1 MTLHHY
7 LILSGILFS
16 IGALGML
23 RRSNLIMMLLSAEIM
38 LNAVNLS
45 FIAFSSFGDNLGGQV
60 AALFVIAIAASEV
73 AIGLAIAVL
82 LFRKKGKIDT
92 NTLAVLKW

>member
-7 LILSGILFS
+7 LILSGILFV
-16 IGALGML
+16 IGALGMM
-23 RRSNLIMMLLSAEIM
+23 RRRNLIMMLLSAEIM

-45 FIAFSSFGDNLGGQV
+45 FVAFSSYGQNLGGQV

-82 LFRKKGKIDT
+82 VFRKKGEIDT
-92 NTLAVLKW
+92 DALTTLKL

>member
-1 MTLHHY
+1 MTLHHC
-7 LILSGILFS
+7 LILSGILFT
-16 IGALGML
+16 IGAFGMI
-23 RRSNLIMMLLSAEIM
+23 RRRNLIMMLLSAEIM
-38 LNAVNLS
+38 VNAVNLS

-82 LFRKKGKIDT
+82 LFRQKGKIDT
-92 NTLAVLKW
+92 GSLATMKW

>member
-7 LILSGILFS
+7 LILSGVLFT
-16 IGALGML
+16 IGALGMI
-23 RRSNLIMMLLSAEIM
+23 RRTNLIMMLLSAEIM

-45 FIAFSSFGDNLGGQV
+45 FIAFSSFGNHLGGQV
-60 AALFVIAIAASEV
+60 AALFIIAIAASEV

-82 LFRKKGKIDT
+82 LFRQKGKIDT
-92 NTLAVLKW
+92 GTLTTLKW